1 MITLRN
7 ELQIQNDLNSK
18 SEWYLYC
25 PWSMD
30 ILLPASSGIGPGK
43 YSQSGTGFLLK
54 HGLEDTDRLAWICPC
69 THSELEGILSQGFLV
84 LSPLWGVVLW
94 VHIIIPGYLTLQ
106 LSWHFSS
113 CTGLFGFRH
122 TAGQAVV
129 SRVSSYL
136 RLVMQCT
143 ICLYVIPKYS

>member
-7 ELQIQNDLNSK
+7 ELLIQIDLNSN

-43 YSQSGTGFLLK
+43 YSQSGTGFLLNASAWG
-54 HGLEDTDRLAWICPC
+54 HGQACLDMPLLSFWTCG
-69 THSELEGILSQGFLV
+69 HILSGLPCPFTSLGC
-84 LSPLWGVVLW
+84 SPSGL
-94 VHIIIPGYLTLQ
+94 HYYSRILTLQ

-136 RLVMQCT
+136 RLVMQYT
-143 ICLYVIPKYS
+143 ICLYVFPKYS